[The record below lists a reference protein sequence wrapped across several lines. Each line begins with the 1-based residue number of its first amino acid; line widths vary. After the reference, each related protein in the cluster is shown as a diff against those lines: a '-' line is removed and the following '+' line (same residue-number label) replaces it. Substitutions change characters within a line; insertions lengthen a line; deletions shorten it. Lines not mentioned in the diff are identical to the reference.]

1 MRASRVL
8 KRTLDSWSRIKTGIA
23 RNDNLA
29 NFHARTNLNLIT
41 IGILMTDFKTIAASL
56 EERGFC
62 VIPEFLSRK
71 EIDFLVA
78 EFDASPDY
86 SPPLKN
92 KHMARHL
99 GDQPVVG
106 QTGALRANAM
116 GRKETFQRIRPRMEA
131 FAQEITGAKA
141 ALYQIL
147 YLQTPVTSLTFHQD
161 HDHFFLTEYNRTH
174 LNFWIPLVK
183 ASRTEAGLRLIP
195 WDRLGEKSP
204 RLFNLCRRSGAS
216 SLYSLRDGGTLYI
229 SDWSG
234 VHWLE
239 ENLEIEEVMET
250 PEVGSGD
257 LLLLRVNTIH
267 ATQTT
272 DDRRLAVSLRTCDPE
287 TPIDWHRVAG
297 SPTPR
302 MMKQLANQNP
312 LSFPVFQHTQENHFG
327 ITLGDIVPTLT
338 GERE

>member
-1 MRASRVL
+1 
-8 KRTLDSWSRIKTGIA
+8 
-23 RNDNLA
+23 
-29 NFHARTNLNLIT
+29 
-41 IGILMTDFKTIAASL
+41 MTDFKTIAASL

-62 VIPEFLSRK
+62 VIPEFLSRE
-71 EIDFLVA
+71 EIDFLVE
-78 EFDASPDY
+78 EFDACPDY
-86 SPPLKN
+86 SPPAKT
-92 KHMARHL
+92 KHAAKHL
-99 GDQPVVG
+99 GDKPVAG
-106 QTGALRANAM
+106 QTGALRSSVM
-116 GRKETFQRIRPRMEA
+116 GRKETIQRIRPRMEA
-131 FAQEITGAKA
+131 FAQGLTGAKA

-147 YLQTPVTSLTFHQD
+147 YLQTPVISLPFHQD

-174 LNFWIPLVK
+174 LNYWIPLVK
-183 ASRTEAGLRLIP
+183 PSRTEAGLRLVP

-216 SLYSLRDGGTLYI
+216 RFYSLRDGGTLYF

-234 VHWLE
+234 VIWHE
-239 ENLEIEEVMET
+239 EDLEIEEVMET
-250 PEVGSGD
+250 PEVGVGD

-267 ATQTT
+267 STQTT

-297 SPTPR
+297 SPTLAKMLR
-302 MMKQLANQNP
+302 LANQNK
-312 LSFPVFQHTQENHFG
+312 LFFPVFQHTQENDFG